1 MRVLHAT
8 DIRHIP
14 LIVRYGLFAG
24 ARRSACVPDNPGG
37 HAYVERLVS
46 EQGRRGWPMAVLAFE
61 VPEAEVTPADDP
73 HGVGLALTQR
83 ASGLPPRLLGRI
95 EAIEPQGRRVASAF
109 REWEGGHGLCWL
121 DPARLDR
128 QATLEFNKDLQDRG
142 VLPRGNLESTSRA
155 LADRAVPRVL
165 SPAIVSCG
173 TVLGLVA
180 AYLLFAGGRG
190 DPVKPEPAAAAAL
203 YRQHCAGCH
212 GESGRGDGL
221 QARVTLLEV
230 PDWRDAPRLA
240 GLNDEYLSTVIAK
253 GSAAL
258 GGTSAMPG
266 WDHVLKPEEI
276 RALVAYIRAL
286 SKPPPRS
293 R

>member
-14 LIVRYGLFAG
+14 LIVHYGLFAG
-24 ARRSACVPDNPGG
+24 ARRSACVPDGPGG
-37 HAYVERLVS
+37 QAYVERIVA

-61 VPEAEVTPADDP
+61 VNEDQVAPADDP
-73 HGVGLALTQR
+73 YGVGLALTQR
-83 ASGLPPRLLGRI
+83 APGLPPRLLGRI
-95 EAIEPQGRRVASAF
+95 ETIDPQGRRVASAF
-109 REWEGGHGLCWL
+109 REWEGGHALCWL

-128 QATLEFNKDLQDRG
+128 QATLAFNTALQDRG
-142 VLPRGNLESTSRA
+142 ILPRGTLESASRA
-155 LADRAVPRVL
+155 LANPGRPRVL
-165 SPAIVSCG
+165 PSAILSFG
-173 TVLGLVA
+173 TGLGLVA
-180 AYLLFAGGRG
+180 AYLIFAGGGG
-190 DPVKPEPAAAAAL
+190 DTRKPQPAGTGAL
-203 YRQHCAGCH
+203 YREHCAGCH
-212 GESGRGDGL
+212 GEAGRGDGL
-221 QARVTLLEV
+221 QARVTLLKV
-230 PDWRDAPRLA
+230 PDWGDPARLA
-240 GLNDEYLSTVIAK
+240 ALNDEYLYTVIAK

-276 RALVAYIRAL
+276 RALVAYVRAL

>member
-24 ARRSACVPDNPGG
+24 ARSSACVPDDSRGR
-37 HAYVERLVS
+37 AYVERLVS
-46 EQGRRGWPMAVLAFE
+46 EQARRGCPMAVLVFE
-61 VPEAEVTPADDP
+61 VPAAEVTPADDP
-73 HGVGLALTQR
+73 YGVGLALTQR
-83 ASGLPPRLLGRI
+83 APGLPPRLLGRI
-95 EAIEPQGRRVASAF
+95 EAVEPQGRRVASAF
-109 REWEGGHGLCWL
+109 REWERGHGLCWL

-128 QATLEFNKDLQDRG
+128 QATLDLNRDLQDRG
-142 VLPRGNLESTSRA
+142 ILPQGNLDSTSRA
-155 LADRAVPRVL
+155 LADRAMPRL
-165 SPAIVSCG
+165 LPPAIVSCG

-180 AYLLFAGGRG
+180 AYLLFAGGHG
-190 DPVKPEPAAAAAL
+190 DPVKREPAGTAAL

-221 QARVTLLEV
+221 QARVTLLKI
-230 PDWRDAPRLA
+230 PDWTQAPRLA
-240 GLNDEYLSTVIAK
+240 GLNDEYLYTVIAK

-276 RALVAYIRAL
+276 RALVAYTRAL
-286 SKPPPRS
+286 SQPPSRPR
-293 R
+293 